1 MKKKVLI
8 TCWGCFTLLLCVL
21 FSSCEAGNHAYNK
34 WKLGL
39 QRDRCL
45 AQAQTVADSSACQE
59 SYENDLDAENTR
71 HEEAVN
77 REKEIDAC
85 YEFQKDVLNIWGYSE
100 KESKEIAKK
109 LKKKSLQTVRTY
121 DSENDKYV
129 SHTVLSDYAKSQDY
143 TFDGGE
149 AITELIMFGCTDN
162 NGLHKFQKELPTF
175 GLSVNDAE
183 KAIKSY
189 YAEGFYEDR
198 DENGN
203 YRNPYHSKN
212 SATEYLMHIK
222 IGNDIRVTKKIL
234 IDMGLLDEDEGN
246 DEGDDEGDDNEKTPT
261 NPEPKTPNPIEPTDT
276 YQTEANAISQM
287 VISKYGF
294 NKATL
299 SSEQKQELYGVVAFL
314 KKWPDAT
321 VTIVG
326 HTCNIGSDDNNN
338 IVGMRRAQQAKLYIT
353 SQGIDESRINEVSK
367 AAEEPCA
374 GNDTEEG
381 RQANRR
387 ITFIVK

>member
-1 MKKKVLI
+1 MRKKVLI
-8 TCWGCFTLLLCVL
+8 TCWGCFTLLLCIL
-21 FSSCEAGNHAYNK
+21 FGSCEAGNHAYNK

-39 QRDRCL
+39 QRDLCL
-45 AQAQTVADSSACQE
+45 AQAQSAADSTACQE

-71 HEEAVN
+71 HEDAIN

-85 YEFQKDVLNIWGYSE
+85 YEFQKDVLYIWGYSDN
-100 KESKEIAKK
+100 ESKEIAKK
-109 LKKKSLQTVRTY
+109 LKKKSLQTARTY
-121 DSENDKYV
+121 DFEKGKYV
-129 SHTVLSDYAKSQDY
+129 SKTFLSDYAKSQDY

-162 NGLHKFQKELPTF
+162 NGLHKFQKELPSF

-183 KAIKSY
+183 KAIKTY
-189 YAEGFYEDR
+189 YDEGLYEDR

-203 YRNPYHSKN
+203 YRNPYHSKKA
-212 SATEYLMHIK
+212 ATEYLMHII
-222 IGNDIRVTKKIL
+222 IGNDIRVTKKLL
-234 IDMGLLDEDEGN
+234 IDMGLLDEDEGD
-246 DEGDDEGDDNEKTPT
+246 DESDDEGYDDNNTPT
-261 NPEPKTPNPIEPTDT
+261 NPEPTTSNPDEPTDT
-276 YQTEANAISQM
+276 YQIEANAISQM

-294 NKATL
+294 NEATL
-299 SSEQKQELYGVVAFL
+299 SSEQKQELDVIVTFM

-338 IVGMRRAQQAKLYIT
+338 IVGMRRAQQAKMYMAA
-353 SQGIDESRINEVSK
+353 QGIDKNRINETSK

-374 GNDTEEG
+374 NNDTEEG

>member
-8 TCWGCFTLLLCVL
+8 TCWGCFTLILCVL

-45 AQAQTVADSSACQE
+45 AQAQTAADSSACQE

-100 KESKEIAKK
+100 NESKEIAKK
-109 LKKKSLQTVRTY
+109 LKKKSQ
-121 DSENDKYV
+121 E
-129 SHTVLSDYAKSQDY
+129 Y

-198 DENGN
+198 DEYGN

-246 DEGDDEGDDNEKTPT
+246 DEGNDEGDDNEKTPT
-261 NPEPKTPNPIEPTDT
+261 KPEPETPNPIEPTDT

-299 SSEQKQELYGVVAFL
+299 SSEQKQELYGVVAFM